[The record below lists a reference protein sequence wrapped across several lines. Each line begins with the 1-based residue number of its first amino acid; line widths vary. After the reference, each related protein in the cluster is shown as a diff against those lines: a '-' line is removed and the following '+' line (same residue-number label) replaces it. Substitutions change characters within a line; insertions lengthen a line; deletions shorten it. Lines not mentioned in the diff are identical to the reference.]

1 MVGAAVKGAF
11 RRALAR
17 FGLELHRLGVHHGV
31 PQVEGIGFS
40 HVLEVLFGCIDD
52 LEFVQVGANDG
63 VQDDLLGPFL
73 ESGNPRG
80 ILVEP
85 QAEPFRRLQERYRGR
100 EGLRLYRGAIDTRS
114 GVRPLYRC
122 RDDLARGDA
131 AARLSG
137 LASFDRAQ
145 VVRSYQRHAR
155 RLGLRCPPELAI
167 VAEDVPT
174 ITLEGLLGQHGSER
188 CDLLVLDTEGY
199 DFEIIKGLDF
209 AKIRPL
215 VLIYEHIHLCQADR
229 LACWHLLAAN
239 GYRCAA
245 GWSDTLAI
253 RAGQSSGAARTES
266 AIPSSGSPARA
277 MAMPLSPSASL

>member
-1 MVGAAVKGAF
+1 MVGAVLKGAL

-17 FGLELHRLGVHHGV
+17 FGLELRRTRAHRGV
-31 PQVEGIGFS
+31 PQVEDVGFS
-40 HVLEVLFGCIDD
+40 HVLEVLFGCIDG
-52 LEFVQVGANDG
+52 LELVQVGANDG
-63 VQDDLLGPFL
+63 VQGDLLCPFL
-73 ESGNPRG
+73 ETGNPRG

-85 QAEPFRRLQERYRGR
+85 QAEPFRRLQERYCGR

-114 GVRPLYRC
+114 GLRTLYRC

-145 VVRSYQRHAR
+145 VVRSYRRHAR
-155 RLGLRCPPELAI
+155 RLGLGCPPEAAI

-174 ITLEGLLGQHGSER
+174 ITLEGLLRQHGQRR
-188 CDLLVLDTEGY
+188 CDLLALDTEGY

-215 VLIYEHIHLCQADR
+215 VLIYEHIHLCRADS

-253 RAGQSSGAARTES
+253 RAGQSSGAARTEP
-266 AIPSSGSPARA
+266 AIPLPRSPARA
-277 MAMPLSPSASL
+277 MAMPPSPSASL